1 MPKTTSE
8 RRDVSYKLH
17 ETIYGVITVN
27 IKWLLI
33 FFLIGLFP
41 AAIDPIIYIEPNL
54 QIFQD
59 VHIYDNMQFFHRY
72 LNKYAFSDSIS
83 YM

>member
-33 FFLIGLFP
+33 FFLIGFECLRAP
-41 AAIDPIIYIEPNL
+41 GKKELKI
-54 QIFQD
+54 Q
-59 VHIYDNMQFFHRY
+59 
-72 LNKYAFSDSIS
+72 
-83 YM
+83 